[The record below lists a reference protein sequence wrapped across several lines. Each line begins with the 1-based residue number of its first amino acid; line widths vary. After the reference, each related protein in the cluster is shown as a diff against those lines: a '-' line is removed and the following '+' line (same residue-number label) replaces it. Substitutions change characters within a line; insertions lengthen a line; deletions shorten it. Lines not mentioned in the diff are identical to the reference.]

1 MRVAATILSTALLTA
16 TPAQTRVLAAGGSW
30 AAIERSGAVCEAIS
44 RSELLAPRGEEQAR
58 VAIAFDRSGS
68 RHGQLHARL
77 SRPARGGAH
86 AMLTVG
92 TDQYLL
98 MTRGSDAWSRGP
110 AQEQAI
116 IASLRR
122 GQRMR
127 LQWQGAGGRR
137 FTDYYLLAGAP
148 TAIDAAAAACAR
160 PR

>member
-1 MRVAATILSTALLTA
+1 MRIAAATLATALLTA
-16 TPAQTRVLAAGGSW
+16 APAQARVLAAGGSW
-30 AAIERSGAVCEAIS
+30 AAIERPGAVCEAIS

-77 SRPARGGAH
+77 SRPARSGAH

-98 MTRGSDAWSRGP
+98 ITRGSDAWSRGP

-160 PR
+160 SR